1 MKEHCILFKIYTK
14 GLYHGK
20 QFEFCFQDSAGGG
33 DVLEHGSWSP
43 AAAAILAQIPLT
55 REQGGWKCERLHL
68 LWRLRLQMGQ
78 V

>member
-33 DVLEHGSWSP
+33 DVLEHGKLVSGC
-43 AAAAILAQIPLT
+43 
-55 REQGGWKCERLHL
+55 GGNISTDSFDE
-68 LWRLRLQMGQ
+68 GAGGAE